1 MRNVVTI
8 GDKSYQYN
16 PNKIT
21 KTLTSKLNKVTKT
34 NQFEATHEIKR
45 VYQSIRLRNS
55 LKSYAVKYKAE
66 IKDEPSMFNSYI
78 NSYSISNIKL
88 KGLKGLSHLKY
99 QYEKLNTF
107 LSNNPN
113 MKILIAVYVIFEEL
127 DDDGEVVGE
136 TVKDMRSRRYEVH
149 NSDDL
154 QDTLNNTAA
163 DIELQIEQK
172 QLHKSK
178 FRIKGIDKIVINYD
192 RYNPTRGGSYV
203 ELPKWIADKKAC
215 INIKNEDNKCAKY
228 SIQCDV
234 HKIHEK
240 KTPRK

>member
-1 MRNVVTI
+1 
-8 GDKSYQYN
+8 
-16 PNKIT
+16 
-21 KTLTSKLNKVTKT
+21 
-34 NQFEATHEIKR
+34 
-45 VYQSIRLRNS
+45 
-55 LKSYAVKYKAE
+55 VKYKAV

-113 MKILIAVYVIFEEL
+113 MKILIAVYVIFEQV
-127 DDDGEVVGE
+127 DDDGEFVGE
-136 TVKDMRSRRYEVH
+136 TVKYMRSRRYEVH

-154 QDTLNNTAA
+154 QATPNNTAA

-240 KTPRK
+240 KTRK